1 MNPLYS
7 HRHIRGQEVHC
18 SRYLNLRRADVRK
31 PSIQIYMYVLST
43 LDNSV
48 VFTPLSA
55 APLCCATDARARP
68 GVPQP
73 GQTRPDYQGL
83 WTSCCTLQDAINFR
97 VHVRMVQRIRK
108 WTAQGTQK
116 PDCQFALTEAGAV
129 VVSPA
134 PSEILSWVLIRLS
147 PDKLPSTKYSGS
159 AQTFVSQTRKMSKLS
174 TSIHA
179 HNTYLKPVKLCKYEL
194 KIYLFL
200 CLSTT
205 SL

>member
-7 HRHIRGQEVHC
+7 QRHIRGQEVHC
-18 SRYLNLRRADVRK
+18 SRYLNLRRRADVRK
-31 PSIQIYMYVLST
+31 PSIQIYTYVLST

-73 GQTRPDYQGL
+73 GQTRPDHQGL

-97 VHVRMVQRIRK
+97 VHVKMVKRIRE

-116 PDCQFALTEAGAV
+116 PDCQSSLTEAGAV
-129 VVSPA
+129 SVSPPPDTCSA
-134 PSEILSWVLIRLS
+134 EFWSACRLTNFRAQNIPGQPKLLFHRHEKCQNCQLPFMLII
-147 PDKLPSTKYSGS
+147 PT
-159 AQTFVSQTRKMSKLS
+159 
-174 TSIHA
+174 
-179 HNTYLKPVKLCKYEL
+179 
-194 KIYLFL
+194 
-200 CLSTT
+200 
-205 SL
+205 